1 MAEMSSF
8 HRITAARPCPTSFAE
23 SLKFYADADEIVYEK
38 LGRSDTSAVAE
49 QCRAARKL
57 AAQLHLHYQTRC
69 AEEIAGSYGI
79 EIKREQWPLVC
90 GRVVYLAEAQSRP
103 PQIRLNLA
111 GVAKLAELADSV
123 PPEVREWFGEK
134 QVTSVIIA
142 HELYH
147 IIAEQPSRPA
157 VEHTAHTFARE
168 FTGLPFSPLLYEA
181 ILREVISSQ

>member
-1 MAEMSSF
+1 MAKMSSF

-38 LGRSDTSAVAE
+38 LSRSDTAAVAE
-49 QCRAARKL
+49 RCRAARRL
-57 AAQLHLHYQTRC
+57 AERLHLHYQTRC
-69 AEEIAGSYGI
+69 AEEVAEAYGI

-90 GRVVYLAEAQSRP
+90 GRFVYLAEAQTHP

-134 QVTSVIIA
+134 QVTGVIVA

-147 IIAEQPSRPA
+147 IIAEQPSRPS
-157 VEHTAHTFARE
+157 VELAAHTFARE
-168 FTGLPFSPLLYEA
+168 FTCLPFSPLLYEA
-181 ILREVISSQ
+181 MLRETVSSQ